1 MLKTILIITITVF
14 NLGSV
19 ETAYEEHLQYDVVA
33 RGIVS
38 QELGAIWDAPA
49 MAGHNYVL
57 MQPASEAEVYIRFIE
72 NDPVDGYAPLTT
84 YGWNSMELLV
94 TDPDSLA
101 QRLTDS
107 PFKIIGPPADLW
119 DAPNAPRAM
128 QTIGPGN
135 EVLYL
140 TRNIDFDIDTPV
152 DRAFIMVLGGPSMTA
167 MSDFY
172 RQRLGL
178 EVSPPTPFKIA
189 VIAQAQGVAADTEY
203 PLAVAT
209 VSEDFLLELDQYP
222 EAAVP
227 RPVIPGHLPPG
238 ISMVSFEVEDIA
250 ALDVEWRATP
260 RAVAAFPYDGR
271 QVGVTQGA
279 AGEWLELIEI
289 GAVD

>member
-19 ETAYEEHLQYDVVA
+19 ETAYQEHLQYDVVE

-38 QELGAIWDAPA
+38 EDLGAIWDAPA
-49 MAGHNYVL
+49 MAGHKYVL
-57 MQPASEAEVYIRFIE
+57 MQPASQAEVYIRFIE
-72 NDPVDGYAPLTT
+72 NEPVDGYAPLTT
-84 YGWNSMELLV
+84 HGWNSTELLV
-94 TDPDSLA
+94 TDPDKLA
-101 QRLTDS
+101 QRLTNS
-107 PFKIIGPPADLW
+107 PFKIIGPPMDLW

-128 QTIGPGN
+128 QTLGPGN

-140 TRNIDFDIDTPV
+140 TRNIDFDTHTPV

-178 EVSPPTPFKIA
+178 EVSPATPFAIT
-189 VIAQAQGVAADTEY
+189 VIAQAQGVAADTQY

-209 VSEDFLLELDQYP
+209 ISEDFLLELDQYP
-222 EAAVP
+222 QAAGP

-238 ISMVSFEVEDIA
+238 ISMVSFEVEDID

-260 RAVAAFPYDGR
+260 RTIAAFPYDGR

-289 GAVD
+289 SAVD